1 MRATRPASMRP
12 SPGVSGVIVVE
23 GPFDLLAA
31 QQWRLPFPC
40 VALVGAHASRQQ
52 LFELMA
58 FAAGRP
64 IWLALDADPAGD
76 AGAEHLRAAL
86 IAARYAG
93 PLYRLRP
100 PLDAKDFGEI
110 AERPTA
116 RTALLHAFDHPENSA
131 SWDAG
136 ASGNSIQD
144 TTMTRAVEVS
154 S

>member
-1 MRATRPASMRP
+1 
-12 SPGVSGVIVVE
+12 
-23 GPFDLLAA
+23 
-31 QQWRLPFPC
+31 
-40 VALVGAHASRQQ
+40 
-52 LFELMA
+52 MA

-100 PLDAKDFGEI
+100 PLDAKDLGEI
-110 AERPTA
+110 AGRPAA
-116 RTALLHAFDHPENSA
+116 RLALLHALDHPEQCA